1 MDLSKRILSLVI
13 IISIIASLFMYMPA
27 YAFKIDNDDAPQFL
41 SDDSAYAVFGKNTQT
56 RDVTVK
62 YTKKTKSG
70 GVFGIGGTTTESEIT
85 PATAT
90 YDGITGVK
98 IDNNQYL
105 YLNLDKTKFTGTK
118 YLVVVKFY
126 DPGSEEQFKIEY
138 KDILGNTK
146 EHKIQKTGM
155 QAKWVTESFILDN
168 VSTSEVLGQNSN
180 LCISGV
186 YSGGS
191 VFTSATAKPFVI
203 SQIEIID
210 YSESEVYYDC
220 TITPTSYTAEGRT
233 SYYINYNG
241 KPAIKPYV
249 IAQSWNYQGTKFIFA
264 SYDTMEQQK
273 EVEKEVVKEVTDPE
287 TGEPVIDETT
297 GEVKT
302 ETVIEKVTETVTVT
316 NPDSHKLYEYDII
329 NHTVTC
335 LDTMLSGSLDAIVTN
350 DNQIYYAKRDGRTWK
365 IDWLTYKKEPTNA
378 RTYGTMNVTN
388 DGEWISG
395 YGGAANY
402 VMRSNTKT
410 GDDDIFYINNANSI
424 WKNNSNSQGKGHPM
438 VNPMY
443 PHLVF
448 FCHEGTTTVIPDRLW
463 LANYNTNL
471 AYNMFLQ
478 TPLSGIN
485 TAETSG
491 HEAWGANGE
500 NMYWVK
506 YYRDTNAGQSGIMR
520 MNKYGSDREY
530 INGDYNHWHCYPSM
544 DDNFVISDTNKSGH
558 QIVITNTNTYEAKL
572 ISSLKNESGV
582 HPNQPHPHISGNNY
596 AANWQMMRNGKTCI
610 GWNVVRDVT
619 VDVKQTNRY
628 SFGNGTEITTC
639 ENALSATTDYTK
651 DGVAYKKADSGKGV
665 YVDILNSVCASTNAD
680 VTLEISY
687 LDIGTNPL
695 CITYTTGVDDIYDIS
710 QRENAT
716 YEIAKTGTSTQKT
729 ATITLENINANT
741 IGKFRSDINISSQD
755 GVYIS
760 SVNAYCEPVG
770 RELYTSAQIY
780 SYASGIGAEQSKGL
794 KILYGETGSNY
805 NSTLWHVDDVE
816 GWSGQ
821 GVTQELV
828 DQAKSAGYNYVTEH
842 SDGAWMYK
850 QATDKSDFTRTAYFT
865 TKNYRNHSTNKKI
878 DGAFYLYLTDN
889 TITEN
894 DNTVTFNITYL
905 DGGNIKV
912 VYTANTDTGLAE
924 FTIPGTDS
932 GLWKTA
938 LITVDNAK
946 LSSDNTNT
954 KLATQKEDIKI
965 ESRGDEMYIAS
976 VSVTKPEE
984 GEDNGLKTR
993 GIYYKGYERISQLS
1007 ERISVYADNNVE
1019 DGGIICTEKAN
1030 YSTYNSTLY
1039 HVEDVESWTKA
1050 GIKQETVDA
1059 AIENGIE
1066 YISPGVDGAWKYE
1079 EFTDADG
1086 VTKTAFYAPRNY
1098 RNSTGAKINS
1108 NLYFRLTDET
1118 ITDEDKNIIV
1128 ALEYLDVGN
1137 LTFQY
1142 VSETGISS
1150 YSVLS
1155 KKSGKWET
1163 AYINLS
1169 DAALSSTNSGT
1180 KLATWKDDIKIMCNG
1195 TPVAGITIMKEYDGS
1210 REGDYEILGKEVQA
1224 LKMESGDVATP
1235 VAVVENKSNTD
1246 ASVTVYNV
1254 IYDDE
1259 NNIKSVEMGD
1269 AVTVFPGDIK
1279 EACAPERALLI
1290 GETQK
1295 LFVWNSNLMPLEK
1308 TTDPLGI
1315 MISDTPGSVKVWWNN
1330 KTYPGYFLNIY
1341 RGNEIVG
1348 RTNGDYCILDNLK
1361 KGTNTIYI
1369 DLADSFGRVI
1379 MRSKPLNVTVK

>member
-1 MDLSKRILSLVI
+1 MDLSKRILSLI
-13 IISIIASLFMYMPA
+13 IVISIIASLFVYMPA
-27 YAFKIDNDDAPQFL
+27 HAFKIDNDDAPQFL

-56 RDVTVK
+56 KDVTVK
-62 YTKKTKSG
+62 YTKKTKNG

-138 KDILGNTK
+138 KDTSGSTK

-210 YSESEVYYDC
+210 YSDSEVYYDC

-249 IAQSWNYQGTKFIFA
+249 IAQSWNYQGTKFIFG
-264 SYDTMEQQK
+264 SYDTLEDGSVDSK
-273 EVEKEVVKEVTDPE
+273 
-287 TGEPVIDETT
+287 
-297 GEVKT
+297 
-302 ETVIEKVTETVTVT
+302 
-316 NPDSHKLYEYDII
+316 SHKLYEYDII

-335 LDTMLSGSLDAIVTN
+335 LDTQLSGSLGAIVTN
-350 DNQIYYAKRDGRTWK
+350 DNQIYYTKRDGRTWK
-365 IDWLTYKKEPTNA
+365 MDWLTYKKESTKA

-410 GDDDIFYINNANSI
+410 GDDDIFYINNANLI

-478 TPLSGIN
+478 TPLSQTN

-665 YVDILNSVCASTNAD
+665 YVDILNGVCASTNAD

-716 YEIAKTGTSTQKT
+716 YEISKTGTGALKT
-729 ATITLENINANT
+729 ATVTLENINANT
-741 IGKFRSDINISSQD
+741 IGKFRSDFYISSQD
-755 GVYIS
+755 GAYIS

-780 SYASGIGAEQSKGL
+780 SYASGIGTEQSKGL
-794 KILYGETGSNY
+794 KILYGETGSDY

-816 GWSGQ
+816 GWSSQ

-828 DQAKSAGYNYVTEH
+828 DEAKSAGYNYVTEH

-850 QATDKSDFTRTAYFT
+850 QATDKSDFTRTAFFT
-865 TKNYRNHSTNKKI
+865 ARNMRNHSSSKKI
-878 DGAFYLYLTDN
+878 SGSFYMYLTDD

-894 DNTVTFNITYL
+894 DNVVTFNITYL
-905 DGGNIKV
+905 DINDIKV
-912 VYTANTDTGLAE
+912 AYTANTESG
-924 FTIPGTDS
+924 FGSFIIPGTNS

-946 LSSDNTNT
+946 LSSANTNT

-965 ESRGDEMYIAS
+965 ESKGGDMYIAS
-976 VSVTKPEE
+976 VSITKQTDVK
-984 GEDNGLKTR
+984 EDSLYTQ
-993 GIYYKGYERISQLS
+993 GIYYNGYDNIVKVNDRV
-1007 ERISVYADNNVE
+1007 SVFADNNTL
-1019 DGGIICTEKAN
+1019 DCGIVCTEKAN
-1030 YSTYNSTLY
+1030 YSSYNSPLY
-1039 HVEDVESWTKA
+1039 HVDDVEGWLAA
-1050 GIKQETVDA
+1050 GITQEHVDA
-1059 AIENGIE
+1059 AIENN
-1066 YISPGVDGAWKYE
+1066 ISYVTKNVDGAWMYQ
-1079 EFTDADG
+1079 EFTDAEG
-1086 VTKTAFYAPRNY
+1086 ITKQAFYSPKNY
-1098 RNSTGAKINS
+1098 RHNSSNAKINS
-1108 NLYFRLTDET
+1108 NIYFRLTDET
-1118 ITDEDKNIIV
+1118 FTTDDNNVVV
-1128 ALEYLDVGN
+1128 AVEYLDIGKN
-1137 LTFQY
+1137 MTFTY
-1142 VSETGISS
+1142 TGDDG
-1150 YSVLS
+1150 LS
-1155 KKSGKWET
+1155 TVVIPPKGTGKWET
-1163 AYINLS
+1163 AYVNIS
-1169 DAALSSTNSGT
+1169 DSDMSSTNKGT
-1180 KLATWKDDIKIMCNG
+1180 KLATHQDDIKITVNQ
-1195 TPVAGITIMKEYDGS
+1195 TPIAGITIMKQYDGS
-1210 REGDYEILGKEVQA
+1210 DEDYEILGDGVQ
-1224 LKMESGDVATP
+1224 KRNIKPGDVASP
-1235 VAVVENKSNTD
+1235 VAVVTNKSDKD
-1246 ASVTVYNV
+1246 ADVAVYNLVYGADNNVKSFELGDV
-1254 IYDDE
+1254 ITIPAGSTGE
-1259 NNIKSVEMGD
+1259 IS
-1269 AVTVFPGDIK
+1269 
-1279 EACAPERALLI
+1279 APERALLN

-1295 LFVWNSNLMPLEK
+1295 LFVWNSNLMPLSQ
-1308 TTDPLGI
+1308 TSDPLGLVAAQV
-1315 MISDTPGSVKVWWNN
+1315 PGSVKLWWNN
-1330 KTYPGYFLNIY
+1330 QNYPGYFINIY
-1341 RGNEIVG
+1341 RGDQIVG

-1361 KGTNTIYI
+1361 KGTNTIYV
-1369 DLADSFGRVI
+1369 DLADSYGRVLL
-1379 MRSKPLNVTVK
+1379 RSKPIDVIVK